1 MKPTL
6 LSAGSVFPA
15 VAALGLLLTSSIP
28 CSMAQGAPASPGSP
42 LMIPYKSLMPA
53 MEGAWQEG
61 MVATHSLA
69 AAGENSW
76 LSFFSYTDP
85 FNNSD
90 ALPKE
95 RFTLR
100 LVRAQGPSPDPIQI
114 SDVSIFGSQIQTA
127 GGEGGAWAVWSS
139 PTGIKAWWINEQTGQ
154 PVGTPILLPD
164 SQGITTFRAAGD
176 GKTAWIVWDAFIG
189 HKVVTLTT
197 TDGAPRIRGQSTTNP
212 GNVIR
217 STGLRLAASDG
228 KLLMLLPST
237 PWNENTNF
245 ILRTA
250 NEDAV
255 VSTAPTPWPHAD
267 STNADS
273 LCDIISYGP
282 GWMALWTQT
291 VTPLVRGRIV
301 YGQELDAGGNTIPG
315 KPPQMLFIE
324 PMLNYNAWH
333 GVVSG
338 AGLGAIV
345 TANNVYDTGGNL
357 TCTGFAMILRPGTA
371 PQVIGGAGTLPLG
384 MASVSYSNPN
394 LLPPMAAC
402 LSADRLDLM
411 TAHGLLS
418 EYFHETLRSHSLAT
432 PASGWPA
439 SQVEATRATGLQE
452 EPALAWT
459 AGAAVVAWQQ
469 KSLPATGPELRQ
481 RRYLVDSQ
489 SPDFI
494 LTNPGGPS
502 LSSPDLATNQNRV
515 LMVARQEDLSD
526 PYAPSDDV
534 AGIITEN
541 GVAIS
546 SVFKIA
552 AGPGSY
558 RAACATPYWDGFCV
572 VWREEEM
579 RAPYQ
584 YEARIRMN
592 VLDRNGVPEIPGGL
606 TIATAGSELSAP
618 AVSFN
623 PPYIKV
629 VWKRQLASGTAV
641 EYAQVHKV
649 SEGVFSSSIPAF
661 AFPAAYSTSSPDVT
675 AHGSGFIITARGDRA
690 EQQDEIMAV
699 FHDNNYF
706 YPPVPMTAPSF
717 GAGRSREPA
726 LASLSPAATAAF
738 WLKHQTGNRPSDAVW
753 MSIATGSSASA
764 FSAPVK
770 ILTGIFDRDT
780 LAAKGDGLGRVLL
793 AVKSRE
799 PGNEGLKIYL
809 LAPGVNSVPTLTLLP
824 SSANPAA
831 NPAAGPVLPGPVLQW
846 TPDLLFPATANIV
859 QASPDLI
866 NWLPS
871 AGQLTGDAAN
881 AQFLTPPPT
890 TGRSSFFRLK
900 AAYSGR

>member
-1 MKPTL
+1 MKPLL
-6 LSAGSVFPA
+6 LSTGLVLPA
-15 VAALGLLLTSSIP
+15 FAALVLSLGACVPTARAQAGPSLT
-28 CSMAQGAPASPGSP
+28 GTP
-42 LMIPYKSLMPA
+42 LVIPYKPLLPA
-53 MEGAWQEG
+53 MDGAYQVG
-61 MVATHSLA
+61 MMETHSLA
-69 AAGENSW
+69 AAGTDSW
-76 LSFFSYTDP
+76 LSFYSYRDP
-85 FNNSD
+85 VNNSD
-90 ALPKE
+90 SLPRE

-100 LVRAQGPSPDPIQI
+100 LVRAQGSSPDPIQI
-114 SDVSIFGSQIQTA
+114 SDISNFGSHIQTV
-127 GGEGGAWAVWSS
+127 GGEGGAWALWTS
-139 PTGIKAWWINEQTGQ
+139 PTGVKAWWISGQTGQ
-154 PVGTPILLPD
+154 PVGAPILLPD
-164 SQGITTFRAAGD
+164 SLGITSFRAAGD
-176 GKTAWIVWDAFIG
+176 GKTAWIVWDAFFG

-197 TDGAPRIRGQSTTNP
+197 TDGAPRIRGHSHTNP
-212 GNVIR
+212 GNVINAN
-217 STGLRLAASDG
+217 GLRLAASQG
-228 KLLMLLPST
+228 KLLMLIPVI
-237 PWNENTNF
+237 ENTSY
-245 ILRTA
+245 ILRMA
-250 NEDAV
+250 NEDALV
-255 VSTAPTPWPHAD
+255 LAAPTPWPHAG
-267 STNADS
+267 SRSSDS
-273 LCDIISYGP
+273 LCDIISYGS
-282 GWMALWTQT
+282 GWMALWTEV
-291 VTPLVRGRIV
+291 VTPFVSGRIV
-301 YGQELDAGGNTIPG
+301 YGQELDAAGNAIPG

-338 AGLGAIV
+338 AGMGAIV

-357 TCTGFAMILRPGTA
+357 TCSGFAMILRPGTA

-394 LLPPMAAC
+394 LLPPMAAS

-411 TAHGLLS
+411 TAHGQPS
-418 EYFHETLRSHSLAT
+418 EYFHETLRSHSVTT
-432 PASGWPA
+432 PPSGWPA
-439 SQVEATRATGLQE
+439 PQVEVTRATGLQE

-502 LSSPDLATNQNRV
+502 LSSPDLATNQNRI

-546 SVFKIA
+546 FVFKIA

-641 EYAQVHKV
+641 EYSQVQKV
-649 SEGVFSSSIPAF
+649 SEGVFYSSIPAF
-661 AFPAAYSTSSPDVT
+661 AFPAAYSTSSPDVI
-675 AHGSGFIITARGDRA
+675 AHGSGFIVTARGDRA
-690 EQQDEIMAV
+690 EQQDEIMAA
-699 FHDNNYF
+699 FLDNNYF
-706 YPPVPMTAPSF
+706 LPPVPMNAPSL

-726 LASLSPAATAAF
+726 LANLTPGATAAF

-753 MSIATGSSASA
+753 MSTTTGSTPPNFA
-764 FSAPVK
+764 APVR
-770 ILTGIFDRDT
+770 ILSGIFDRDT
-780 LAAKGDGLGRVLL
+780 LVAKGDGKGRVLL
-793 AVKSRE
+793 AVKSRA
-799 PGNEGLKIYL
+799 PGDEGLKIFL
-809 LAPGVNSVPTLTLLP
+809 LAPGVNGLPTLTLLP
-824 SSANPAA
+824 ATTNPAA
-831 NPAAGPVLPGPVLQW
+831 AAANGPALPGPVLGW
-846 TPDLLFPATANIV
+846 KANVLFPASAATV
-859 QASPDLI
+859 QASPDLQ
-866 NWLPS
+866 NWSPA
-871 AGQLTGDAAN
+871 AGNLTGDATEAI
-881 AQFLTPPPT
+881 FLTPPPAGGGG
-890 TGRSSFFRLK
+890 TGFFRLK
-900 AAYSGR
+900 AAYSGE